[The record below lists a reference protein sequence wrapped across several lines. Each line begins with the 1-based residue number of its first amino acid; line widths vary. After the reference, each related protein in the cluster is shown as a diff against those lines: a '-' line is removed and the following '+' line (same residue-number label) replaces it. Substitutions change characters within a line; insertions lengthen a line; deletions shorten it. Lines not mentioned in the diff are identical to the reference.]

1 MPNLKPLTNDKGE
14 VREIKAD
21 DLAGFGRGKKV
32 LPANLQKTLGVRG
45 PQKLPI
51 KEKVTIRLSP
61 DVVKRFRDSGDGWQ
75 SRVDGAL
82 RDWLKA
88 HRPR

>member
-1 MPNLKPLTNDKGE
+1 MPRPKPLIDDKGE
-14 VREIKAD
+14 VREITSG
-21 DLAGFGRGKKV
+21 DLKTFGPAQQT
-32 LPANLQKTLGVRG
+32 LPASLRRKLGVRG
-45 PQKLPI
+45 PQKSPI

-61 DVVKRFRDSGDGWQ
+61 DIVQRFRDTGDGWQ